1 MAHPLKSA
9 TEWPDRGCKQSSVS
23 VGASLVVLLAGVCAG
38 TVNTVVGSGTL
49 ITFPALLAVGLPP
62 ITANVSNTVGL
73 FPGSFV
79 GAYGY
84 RRELARQRPRVL
96 SLGLASVLGGVC
108 GAVLLLVLPAAAF
121 REVVPALILLALL
134 LVLLG
139 PRINAWA
146 ARRGHAVSG
155 TVRWPLWIATAA
167 TGVYGGYFGA
177 AQGVVLMGFLG
188 ILLDDTVQ
196 RHNALKNVLAGLV
209 NLVAAIVFV
218 LTSHIDWLAAGLI
231 AAGSMLGGLI
241 GARVGRRLS
250 PAVLRGLIVVI
261 GCIAIVNLLR

>member
-1 MAHPLKSA
+1 VR
-9 TEWPDRGCKQSSVS
+9 ENCVS
-23 VGASLVVLLAGVCAG
+23 VAASLLVLLAGVCAG
-38 TVNTVVGSGTL
+38 VINTVVGSGTL
-49 ITFPALLAVGLPP
+49 ITFPALLAAGLPP
-62 ITANVSNTVGL
+62 VTANVSNTVGL

-84 RRELARQRPRVL
+84 RRELAGQRPRVL
-96 SLGLASVLGGVC
+96 SLGAASVLGGIC
-108 GAVLLLVLPAAAF
+108 GAVLLLVLPASAF
-121 REVVPALILLALL
+121 RAVVPALIVLALL
-134 LVLLG
+134 LVVLG

-155 TVRWPLWIATAA
+155 RVHWPLWVATAA

-188 ILLDDTVQ
+188 ILLDDAVQ

-209 NLVAAIVFV
+209 NLVAAVVFV
-218 LTSHIDWLAAGLI
+218 LTTHVDWPAAGLV
-231 AAGSMLGGLI
+231 AAGSVVGGVI

-261 GCIAIVNLLR
+261 GCAAIVNLLR

>member
-1 MAHPLKSA
+1 M
-9 TEWPDRGCKQSSVS
+9 G
-23 VGASLVVLLAGVCAG
+23 VGASLLVLLAGICAG
-38 TVNTVVGSGTL
+38 TINTVVGSGTL

-62 ITANVSNTVGL
+62 VTANVSNTVGL

-84 RRELARQRPRVL
+84 RRELADQRPRVL
-96 SLGLASVLGGVC
+96 TLGVASILGGVV
-108 GAVLLLVLPAAAF
+108 GAVLLLTLPASAF
-121 REVVPALILLALL
+121 RDVVPALIVLALL
-134 LVLLG
+134 LVVLG

-146 ARRGHAVSG
+146 ARRGHAVSS
-155 TVRWPLWIATAA
+155 TVHWPLWLATAA

-188 ILLDDTVQ
+188 ILLADSVQ

-209 NLVAAIVFV
+209 NLVAAVVFV
-218 LTSHIDWLAAGLI
+218 LTSHIDWQAAGLI
-231 AAGSMLGGLI
+231 AVGSMLGGLI

-250 PAVLRGLIVVI
+250 PALLRGLIVVI
-261 GCIAIVNLLR
+261 GCGAIVNLLR